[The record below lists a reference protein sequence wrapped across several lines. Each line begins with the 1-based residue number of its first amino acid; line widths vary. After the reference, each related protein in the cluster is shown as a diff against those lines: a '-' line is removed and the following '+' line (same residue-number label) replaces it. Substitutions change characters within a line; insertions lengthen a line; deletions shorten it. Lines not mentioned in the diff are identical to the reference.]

1 MVAMTFEEMLKK
13 IYKHKF
19 ILTSSKK
26 AIAQTERN
34 ELKYDLSDVVKEVLE
49 KASGDMDLLITRT
62 IDGYIMEVR
71 NEILGLVPIEL
82 ILKVRGIDYDI
93 FGAED
98 EYLAKLEEQN

>member
-1 MVAMTFEEMLKK
+1 MTFEEMLKK

-19 ILTSSKK
+19 TLTSSKK

-34 ELKYDLSDVVKEVLE
+34 ELKYELSDVVKDVLE
-49 KASGDMDLLITRT
+49 EASGDMKLLITRT
-62 IDGYIMEVR
+62 IDGYIMEVQ
-71 NEILGLVPIEL
+71 NEMLGLVPIEL

-98 EYLAKLEEQN
+98 EYLAKLDEQN